1 MAEFCTVEDVSTL
14 LQIDIVEPVQVAA
27 VLQAIKDASAAIQ
40 NYCRQ
45 IIVHVE
51 DDEVELDGNGYQWM
65 LLPELPVLSIS
76 EVIENGVT
84 LVENVDYKLGNFGLL
99 YRLKGVWLK
108 GPRTIRLTYTH
119 GYVTI
124 PDDIVSICIRA
135 AARTFQAGLVSADNE
150 GLLGIASKQL
160 GDFSVSFVTPGSS
173 SDGGSVGVS
182 GSRLL
187 LMSEKDILD
196 RYKMEEI

>member
-45 IIVHVE
+45 IIVYVE

-76 EVIENGVT
+76 KVIENDVT

-108 GPRTIRLTYTH
+108 GPRTIQLTYTH
-119 GYVTI
+119 GYATI

-135 AARTFQAGLVSADNE
+135 AARTFQAGLVSAGNE